1 MINEM
6 ETMGIKKL
14 ALKISTPMV
23 ISMISIALY
32 GIVDTM
38 FVSKISN
45 EALTTISLAVPVMYI
60 ITAIALGTGIGVNT
74 ILAKTLG
81 EKNEN
86 KVSRIILTGIVLTI
100 FSWVIVT
107 IMSLCIIK
115 PFFEFFTQN
124 SEIKKLGYQY
134 LSIISIF
141 SFGTLFQ
148 ILIEK
153 VLEAYGKSKSSMIVQ
168 FSGAIV
174 NLILDPILIFG
185 LLGMPKLGIKGAAI
199 STVAGQIFGMIIGLY
214 FIWKNKMI
222 NKQDILNF
230 KFEGEIIKDI
240 YKVGIPTMILE
251 AATSLVTLIL
261 NKILIT
267 FSEAAVSVWGI
278 YCQLQK
284 FVIIIVYGLN
294 NGMIPIVAYNWGA
307 KKRIRVK
314 ESIKF
319 FLKLAI
325 GVTALGMLIFLLV
338 PSQIV
343 SIYKV
348 SNDILNMAIP
358 AFRILSLGFIF
369 AGISLVFSASF
380 QAFGKGTYSLII
392 NLSRQIIIA
401 IPLIFIFK
409 DLLGVNAVW
418 ISFAIAEVITMIIA
432 VTLYRKVKQNI
443 IEKIGE
449 VE

>member
-1 MINEM
+1 MYMINEM
-6 ETMGIKKL
+6 ETMDIKKL

-38 FVSKISN
+38 FISKISD
-45 EALTTISLAVPVMYI
+45 EALTTISLATPIMAI
-60 ITAIALGTGIGVNT
+60 ITAIALGTGIGVNA

-86 KVSRIILTGIVLTI
+86 KVSKIILTGIVLTI
-100 FSWVIVT
+100 FSWIIIT
-107 IMSLCIIK
+107 IISMCGIRS
-115 PFFEFFTQN
+115 FFRFFTKNEQ
-124 SEIKKLGYQY
+124 IQKLGYEY
-134 LSIISIF
+134 LSVISIF

-153 VLEAYGKSKSSMIVQ
+153 ILEAYGKSESSMIVQ
-168 FSGAIV
+168 FSGAVI

-185 LLGMPKLGIKGAAI
+185 LCGLPNLGIKGAAI
-199 STVAGQIFGMIIGLY
+199 STVIGQIFGMLIGIY
-214 FIWKNKMI
+214 FIWKNRIISKSDMAEFKMES
-222 NKQDILNF
+222 Q
-230 KFEGEIIKDI
+230 IIKDI
-240 YKVGIPTMILE
+240 YRVGFPTMILE

-267 FSEAAVSVWGI
+267 FSEAAVSVWGV

-294 NGMIPIVAYNWGA
+294 NGLIPIVAYNWGA
-307 KKRIRVK
+307 KKKTRVRD
-314 ESIKF
+314 SIKF
-319 FLKLAI
+319 FLKMAV
-325 GVTALGMLIFLLV
+325 GVTAIGMLIFLLI
-338 PSQIV
+338 PSHIV

-348 SNDILNMAIP
+348 SNDILSIAIP
-358 AFRILSLGFIF
+358 AFRILSIGFIF

-392 NLSRQIIIA
+392 NLSRQIIIV
-401 IPLIFIFK
+401 IPLIFILK
-409 DLLGVNAVW
+409 DILGVNAVW
-418 ISFAIAEVITMIIA
+418 ISFTIAEVMTMIIA
-432 VTLYRKVKQNI
+432 LILYRKINKNI
-443 IEKIGE
+443 IQKIE
-449 VE
+449 E